1 MSHLSKG
8 QLLAARA
15 LPREEVS
22 VPELGG
28 TVIVQG
34 MSAAQRDAFEASLMV
49 GRGRRRDINTANLRA
64 KLIAFCV
71 VDEAGLRVFSD
82 EDVTALG
89 EVRVDVVNRIFAVA
103 QRLSGVSEED
113 IEELGRPSASAR
125 VSPSVSVLP
134 ATSDTAASAIS

>member
-8 QLLAARA
+8 QLLAARV

-71 VDEAGLRVFSD
+71 VDETGQRVFSD

-103 QRLSGVSEED
+103 QKLSGVSEED
-113 IEELGRPSASAR
+113 IEELGRPSASGR
-125 VSPSVSVLP
+125 GSPSVSVLP